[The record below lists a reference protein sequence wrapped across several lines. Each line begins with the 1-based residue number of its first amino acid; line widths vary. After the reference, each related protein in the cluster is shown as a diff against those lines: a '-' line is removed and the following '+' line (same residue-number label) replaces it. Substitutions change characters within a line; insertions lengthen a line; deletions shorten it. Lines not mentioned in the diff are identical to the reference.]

1 MADTLETLEIEV
13 KHKASGASS
22 EINELTSAIRG
33 LISALQP
40 VQSAASKA
48 GKATSQAS
56 SGVKKLADSMN
67 KAKKPM
73 ANFLASLKRIAFYRI
88 IRGIIKAITQAF
100 SEGLEKAYMFSAG
113 MTGEGHRFAEAMD
126 RMKAKSNEMKG
137 QLGSAFISLLAA
149 IEPILTAL
157 INLLTRAADAISQF
171 FAAFSGRGQTYLK
184 ASVNDAAKFAEN
196 AKKGGGAAKEWKN
209 QLLGFDEI
217 NRLNEPNKGGG
228 GGGDNPLDGY
238 AMEESPISAF
248 IQSLVGAIKAGA
260 WKTVGELISGKIRD
274 AIQSAADKI
283 KNFDFGEFARN
294 IFGGIRDFLIGFD
307 IGGVMASLSD
317 LIANIINGLADFI
330 NGATDTD
337 LISAIG
343 DFLARAFAGVDFQK
357 ILSALE
363 NLFVTVVAN
372 IPPILMRLLG
382 AIMDILGEIFGSIV
396 GVFNSA
402 AGDAVRGFFQ
412 GIADTFRE
420 LATRIKT
427 DFVDPFINGVKDLLG
442 IHSPST
448 VFAAIGSDIV
458 EGLWNGIK
466 AKWNG
471 FMSWMRNIWSE
482 FKTWWDS
489 RSVSPWHIVLPHLG
503 VEWEGISADS
513 IIGRLFGFT
522 AIPHFRIDW
531 YANGGFPSQGDL
543 FIANEQGAE
552 LVGSMGGRTA
562 VANQQEIT
570 DGIKLGVYD
579 AMMAAL
585 TNNERNMSVKVYLDS
600 REIKAGQE
608 RLARAWG

>member
-40 VQSAASKA
+40 VHSAASKA

-56 SGVKKLADSMN
+56 SGVKKLANAMN

-88 IRGIIKAITQAF
+88 IRGIIKAITQALT
-100 SEGLEKAYMFSAG
+100 EGLEKAYLFSAG

-157 INLLTRAADAISQF
+157 INLLTRAADAIAQF

-217 NRLNEPNKGGG
+217 NRLNEPNQGGG

-274 AIQSAADKI
+274 ALSQAAEKI
-283 KNFDFGEFARN
+283 RNFDFGQFARN
-294 IFGGIRDFLIGFD
+294 IFGGIRDFLYGFD
-307 IGGVMASLSD
+307 IQGVVASLID
-317 LIANIINGLADFI
+317 LIANAINGIADFI

-343 DFLARAFAGVDFQK
+343 DFLARAFAGVDLEK
-357 ILSALE
+357 LLKALE
-363 NLFVTVVAN
+363 NLFVTIIAN
-372 IPPILMRLLG
+372 IPTILLRLVGALVDALG
-382 AIMDILGEIFGSIV
+382 GLFEIIV
-396 GVFNSA
+396 RMFSDTGA
-402 AGDAVRGFFQ
+402 DAVRGFFK
-412 GIADTFRE
+412 GIAEEIRDAGTW
-420 LATRIKT
+420 LKQN
-427 DFVDPFINGVKDLLG
+427 FVDPIVNGVKDFLG

-448 VFAAIGSDIV
+448 VFAAIGGDIV
-458 EGLWNGIK
+458 EGLWKGIQD
-466 AKWNG
+466 KWNG
-471 FMSWMRNIWSE
+471 FMSWMTNIWNT

-503 VEWEGISADS
+503 VYWEGLSENS

-531 YANGGFPSQGDL
+531 YAQGGFPSQGDL

-570 DGIKLGVYD
+570 EGIKLGVYD

-585 TNNERNMSVKVYLDS
+585 SSGERNMSVKVYLDS